1 MTILQFHI
9 VPNAK
14 QNKVIREHDS
24 AIRIRLR
31 ASALEGKPNAALISF
46 LTHELKIP
54 TRAIVLERGQ
64 KSRDELIRISAY
76 IDMMRRDRMR
86 GTLSP
91 TGLTIAGA
99 QRDHRLRIW
108 CVANKPFGSGI
119 APRDTE
125 SFTHFVDLRCG

>member
-14 QNKVIREHDS
+14 QNKVIREHGS
-24 AIRIRLR
+24 AIKIGLR
-31 ASALEGKPNAALISF
+31 GLCPG
-46 LTHELKIP
+46 
-54 TRAIVLERGQ
+54 R
-64 KSRDELIRISAY
+64 
-76 IDMMRRDRMR
+76 R

-91 TGLTIAGA
+91 AGLTIAGA

-108 CVANKPFGSGI
+108 GVANKPFGSGI

>member
-1 MTILQFHI
+1 LGYSGNLLSSDEMTILQFHI

-14 QNKVIREHDS
+14 QSKVTREHGG
-24 AIRIRLR
+24 AIKIGLR
-31 ASALEGKPNAALISF
+31 ASALEGA
-46 LTHELKIP
+46 
-54 TRAIVLERGQ
+54 ERF
-64 KSRDELIRISAY
+64 RPL
-76 IDMMRRDRMR
+76 
-86 GTLSP
+86 
-91 TGLTIAGA
+91 GLTIAGA